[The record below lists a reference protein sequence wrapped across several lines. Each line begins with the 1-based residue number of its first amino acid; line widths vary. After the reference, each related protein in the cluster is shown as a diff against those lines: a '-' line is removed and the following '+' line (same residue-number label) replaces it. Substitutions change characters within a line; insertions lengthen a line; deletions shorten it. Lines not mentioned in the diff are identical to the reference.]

1 MSKNE
6 KIQLSHSVIEWLSSE
21 ITEIEHI
28 IKKLKNTDLLTAEDR
43 EIYDSDDLD
52 YLEMKLEELNQRSVF
67 EEKNLKQLRIG

>member
-52 YLEMKLEELNQRSVF
+52 YLESKLDELNRRSTF
-67 EEKNLKQLRIG
+67 EEKNLKMLRLG